1 MDGHIGLINDFIVV
15 MNLRQSERTW
25 PDGQMKRKILF
36 PQQPEKK
43 EVLSMVVGI
52 LKIILILVGLV
63 ASVPL
68 IYIAVFFFPINL
80 LFFPGYYL
88 WWLKTEFPWF

>member
-1 MDGHIGLINDFIVV
+1 MVADWAEKQWGISYDGVDGHIGLINDFIVV

-25 PDGQMKRKILF
+25 QDGQMKRKILF

-68 IYIAVFFFPINL
+68 IYIAVFFFPD
-80 LFFPGYYL
+80 
-88 WWLKTEFPWF
+88 